1 MLLMCC
7 TNCLMNKQRKKKI
20 STIWM
25 SMFQNKE
32 SNRIERDFD
41 EGREKRNNCN
51 N

>member
-1 MLLMCC
+1 ME
-7 TNCLMNKQRKKKI
+7 
-20 STIWM
+20 
-25 SMFQNKE
+25 SMFQKEE

>member
-1 MLLMCC
+1 MCC
-7 TNCLMNKQRKKKI
+7 TNCLMNKQRKKNKYD
-20 STIWM
+20 M
-25 SMFQNKE
+25 ESMFQKEE